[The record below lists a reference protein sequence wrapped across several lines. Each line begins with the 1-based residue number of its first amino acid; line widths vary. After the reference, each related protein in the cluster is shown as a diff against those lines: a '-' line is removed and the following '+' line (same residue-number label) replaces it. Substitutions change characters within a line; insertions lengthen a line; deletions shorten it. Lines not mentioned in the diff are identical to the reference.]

1 MKMTRTAVR
10 SLVVLLFASVFANA
24 QLAPEAVQAIDK
36 SVTQFMSAR
45 NVPGVSVAIVKD
57 RKLVWANG
65 YGLADLEN
73 FVPVTTETVFR
84 LASVSKPITATAILQ
99 LFERSKINLDVPVQK
114 YCPAF
119 PEKQWPVTTRQVLA
133 HYGGIRHYD
142 GNEMDSTR
150 RYESMT
156 ESLQIFA
163 KDPLLARPGTKYNYS
178 TYGYT
183 LLGCVLEGASGESYM
198 EFVQRNILTPAGMA
212 RTEVDD
218 QRKIIRNR
226 AQGYEKD
233 KNGELHNAGL
243 ADTSYK
249 IPGGGLVATAS
260 DLARFEL
267 ALESDTL
274 LKPATRE
281 MMWTPYRDLN
291 GTASDYGL
299 GWGIGQLQGFRTVGH
314 SGGQQRVSTAILLAP
329 ERNAA
334 VVVLTNL
341 EGANAMDL
349 AKELLAQVAR

>member
-1 MKMTRTAVR
+1 MKRARFLLLVMTVGLFVATAH
-10 SLVVLLFASVFANA
+10 A
-24 QLAPEAVQAIDK
+24 QLAPETVQAIDK
-36 SVTQFMSAR
+36 SVTEFMSSR
-45 NVPGVSVAIVKD
+45 NVPGVSLAIVKD

-84 LASVSKPITATAILQ
+84 LASVSKPITATAIMQ
-99 LFERSKINLDVPVQK
+99 LFERAKINLDVPVQK

-133 HYGGIRHYD
+133 HYGGIRHYEGD
-142 GNEMDSTR
+142 EMESTR

-156 ESLQIFA
+156 EAVQIFA
-163 KDPLLARPGTKYNYS
+163 KDPLIARPGTKYNYS

-183 LLGCVLEGASGESYM
+183 LLGCVLEGASGETYFD
-198 EFVQRNILTPAGMA
+198 FVEKNILAPSGMT

-218 QRKIIRNR
+218 QRKIIHNR
-226 AQGYEKD
+226 AQGYEKS
-233 KNGELHNAGL
+233 KNGELWNSGL

-260 DLARFEL
+260 DLARFEI
-267 ALESDTL
+267 ALESDAL
-274 LKPATRE
+274 LKRATRE
-281 MMWTPYRDLN
+281 MMWTPYHDLN
-291 GTASDYGL
+291 GATSDYGL
-299 GWGIGQLQGFRTVGH
+299 GWGIGQLQGFHTVGH

-329 ERNAA
+329 DKNDA